1 MSEQDGGRH
10 PVNIG
15 HLVMGI
21 AFLGLVGIW
30 ALVQGDVVNDDDI
43 RWLLPI
49 PWVFAGVAGLLAT
62 TLSAQEPARH
72 PADRLG
78 QAPGSEADERAGL
91 TRAGSSG
98 AAVGRGQPVL
108 QRHHRGV
115 GVVGEDAVHPGIEER
130 HRLGVGVAL
139 RVRVGCRGGSSRP

>member
-1 MSEQDGGRH
+1 MFDEGRH

-30 ALVQGDVVNDDDI
+30 ALVQSDLVNGDDI

-62 TLSAQEPARH
+62 TL
-72 PADRLG
+72 
-78 QAPGSEADERAGL
+78 AG
-91 TRAGSSG
+91 RN
-98 AAVGRGQPVL
+98 RQPVS
-108 QRHHRGV
+108 
-115 GVVGEDAVHPGIEER
+115 VGESQTGWQAGAP
-130 HRLGVGVAL
+130 A
-139 RVRVGCRGGSSRP
+139 SSEPQD

>member
-1 MSEQDGGRH
+1 MNEQDSGRH

-30 ALVQGDVVNDDDI
+30 ALVQSNTVNGGDI

-62 TLSAQEPARH
+62 TLSAKNRH
-72 PADRLG
+72 VTRQTGWVGGPDA
-78 QAPGSEADERAGL
+78 EADN
-91 TRAGSSG
+91 GS
-98 AAVGRGQPVL
+98 
-108 QRHHRGV
+108 
-115 GVVGEDAVHPGIEER
+115 D
-130 HRLGVGVAL
+130 
-139 RVRVGCRGGSSRP
+139 

>member
-1 MSEQDGGRH
+1 MNELETGRH

-30 ALVQGDVVNDDDI
+30 ALVQSDVVNNGDI

-62 TLSAQEPARH
+62 TLPKNRRGAQQNGWV
-72 PADRLG
+72 AD
-78 QAPGSEADERAGL
+78 
-91 TRAGSSG
+91 
-98 AAVGRGQPVL
+98 
-108 QRHHRGV
+108 
-115 GVVGEDAVHPGIEER
+115 GEEQD
-130 HRLGVGVAL
+130 
-139 RVRVGCRGGSSRP
+139 